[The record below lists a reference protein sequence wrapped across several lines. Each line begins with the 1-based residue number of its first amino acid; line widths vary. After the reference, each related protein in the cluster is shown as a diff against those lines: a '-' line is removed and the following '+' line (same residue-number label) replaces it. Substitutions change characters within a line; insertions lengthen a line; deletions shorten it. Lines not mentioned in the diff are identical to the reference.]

1 MVGGSPN
8 SSEKVSNNFN
18 AAMEFSQSSISSA
31 ILLNGAAA
39 TAILAFFSGGGAS
52 NPPIALD
59 VLRTALR
66 DFALGAVLGGAAC
79 IAAFFTRWLYLPWA
93 LGNEHV
99 KWGAWVIQCGCR
111 RRDDR
116 QLRLL
121 FCGGLTS
128 KLRPLRGGLPS

>member
-66 DFALGAVLGGAAC
+66 DRTWGRARRRRLHRRFPYALALLALG
-79 IAAFFTRWLYLPWA
+79 TRQRAREMGRVGHSMW
-93 LGNEHV
+93 
-99 KWGAWVIQCGCR
+99 
-111 RRDDR
+111 
-116 QLRLL
+116 
-121 FCGGLTS
+121 
-128 KLRPLRGGLPS
+128 LPSP